1 MTKMTGGRFLA
12 ETALGYGINHIFW
25 MPYIGPR
32 VIMELEALGGK
43 GIQAHSEKAAVYMA
57 DAYARVRGGPSLCM
71 AQSVG
76 ALNLA
81 AGLQDP
87 YLACSPVVA
96 ITGRETLI
104 HQQRHAYQEV
114 NHTSPFSAVTKY
126 SAYVSKTEDF
136 PVYLRQAFRAAT
148 TGTPAPTHIDLEGI
162 AGQVVI
168 DQEADIEVCVEEP
181 FGQIPAFR
189 PTADLRSISDA
200 LEVLSRA
207 ERPIIVAG
215 GGVTSSGAR
224 TELIEFAEKVS
235 IPVAASLNA
244 KAMFPWDH
252 PLAVGTPGSYS
263 RACANKVVS
272 QADLVFFIGSQA
284 GGQVTNGYQIPSQGT
299 NVIQLDLNGEEIGRN
314 YHVKVGLQGD
324 VRETLRVMTAQA
336 DAGPG
341 KEKWLAK
348 VGELVQGYKD
358 DSSEHYN
365 SDVLPMRPERLCKE
379 LSNSLPDDAILVSDT
394 GHAGVWCAQMIDLKQ
409 PEQSF
414 LRAAGSLGWALPA
427 AMGAKCA
434 APDRPVICWTGDGGV
449 WYHMTELDTARKTGI
464 NTVTLINNNHSLNQ
478 EQGGVEGIYGQRSSE
493 SDAHWVFPDQDFVRM
508 AESMD
513 CFGVTVNKPSELEGA
528 LEQALSAGKPAVV
541 DVKTHIEGIADRAW
555 MPS

>member
-1 MTKMTGGRFLA
+1 
-12 ETALGYGINHIFW
+12 
-25 MPYIGPR
+25 
-32 VIMELEALGGK
+32 MELESLGGK

-76 ALNLA
+76 ALNLS

-96 ITGRETLI
+96 ITGRETQI

-114 NHTSPFSAVTKY
+114 DHTNPFSAVTKY
-126 SAYVSKTEDF
+126 SAYVSKPEDF

-148 TGTPAPTHIDLEGI
+148 TGTPAPAHIDLEGI

-168 DQEADIEVCVEEP
+168 DQEADLEVCVEEP
-181 FGQIPAFR
+181 FGRIPPFR
-189 PTADLRSISDA
+189 PIADPDSIADA
-200 LEVLSRA
+200 LEVLGRA
-207 ERPIIVAG
+207 ERPVIIAG

-224 TELIEFAEKVS
+224 AELIQFAEKLS
-235 IPVAASLNA
+235 IPVATSLNA
-244 KAMFPWDH
+244 KAMFPYDH

-263 RACANKVVS
+263 RACANKAVS
-272 QADLVFFIGSQA
+272 EADLVFFVGSHA

-299 NVIQLDLNGEEIGRN
+299 AVIQLDINAEEIGRS

-324 VRETLRVMTAQA
+324 VRETLRAMTGQA
-336 DAGPG
+336 DASEG
-341 KEKWLAK
+341 KKVWLAR
-348 VGELVQGYKD
+348 VGELVGGYKQE
-358 DSSEHYN
+358 SSEHYN

-379 LSNSLPDDAILVSDT
+379 LSDRLPDDAILLSDT
-394 GHAGVWCAQMIDLKQ
+394 GHAGVWCAQMMDLKK

-434 APDRPVICWTGDGGV
+434 APDRPVICFTGDGGV

-478 EQGGVEGIYGQRSSE
+478 EQGGIEGTYGQRSSE
-493 SDAHWVFPDQDFVRM
+493 SDAHWLFPDQDFVRM

-528 LEQALSAGKPAVV
+528 LEQALNAGKPAVI

-555 MPS
+555 MP

>member
-1 MTKMTGGRFLA
+1 MARMTGGRFLA
-12 ETALGYGINHIFW
+12 ETALGYGIQHFFW

-32 VIMELEALGGK
+32 VIMELESLGGR

-76 ALNLA
+76 ALNLS

-96 ITGRETLI
+96 ITGRETQI

-114 NHTSPFSAVTKY
+114 DHTNPFSAVTKY

-148 TGTPAPTHIDLEGI
+148 TGTPAPAHIDLEGI

-168 DQEADIEVCVEEP
+168 DQEADLEVCVEEP
-181 FGQIPAFR
+181 FGRIPPFR
-189 PTADLRSISDA
+189 PIADPDSIADA
-200 LEVLSRA
+200 LEVLGRA
-207 ERPIIVAG
+207 ERPVIIAG

-224 TELIEFAEKVS
+224 AELIQFAEKLS
-235 IPVAASLNA
+235 IPVATSLNA
-244 KAMFPWDH
+244 KAMFPYDH

-263 RACANKVVS
+263 RACANKAVS
-272 QADLVFFIGSQA
+272 EADLVFFVGSHA

-299 NVIQLDLNGEEIGRN
+299 AVIQLDINAEEIGRSF
-314 YHVKVGLQGD
+314 HVKVGLQGD
-324 VRETLRVMTAQA
+324 VRETLRAMTGQA
-336 DAGPG
+336 DASEG
-341 KEKWLAK
+341 KKVWLAR
-348 VGELVQGYKD
+348 VGELVGGYKQE
-358 DSSEHYN
+358 SSEHYN

-379 LSNSLPDDAILVSDT
+379 LSDCLPDDAILLSDT
-394 GHAGVWCAQMIDLKQ
+394 GHAGVWCAQMIDLKK

-434 APDRPVICWTGDGGV
+434 APDRPVICFTGDGGV

-478 EQGGVEGIYGQRSSE
+478 EQGGIEGTYGQRSSE
-493 SDAHWVFPDQDFVRM
+493 SDAHWLFPDQNFVRM

-528 LEQALSAGKPAVV
+528 LDQALNAGKPAVI
-541 DVKTHIEGIADRAW
+541 DVKTHIEVIADRAW
-555 MPS
+555 MP

>member
-1 MTKMTGGRFLA
+1 MARMTGGRFLA
-12 ETALGYGINHIFW
+12 ETALGYGIQHIFW

-32 VIMELEALGGK
+32 VIMELESLGGK

-76 ALNLA
+76 ALNLS

-96 ITGRETLI
+96 ITGRETQI

-114 NHTSPFSAVTKY
+114 DHTNPFSAVTKY
-126 SAYVSKTEDF
+126 SAYVSKPEDF

-148 TGTPAPTHIDLEGI
+148 TGTPAPAHIDLEGI

-168 DQEADIEVCVEEP
+168 DQEADLEVCVEEP
-181 FGQIPAFR
+181 FGRIPPFR
-189 PTADLRSISDA
+189 PIADPDSIADA
-200 LEVLSRA
+200 LEVLGQA
-207 ERPIIVAG
+207 ERPVIIAG

-224 TELIEFAEKVS
+224 AELIQFAEKLS
-235 IPVAASLNA
+235 IPVATSLNA
-244 KAMFPWDH
+244 KAMFPYDH

-263 RACANKVVS
+263 RACANKAVS
-272 QADLVFFIGSQA
+272 EADLVFFVGSHA

-299 NVIQLDLNGEEIGRN
+299 AVIQLDINAEEIGRS

-324 VRETLRVMTAQA
+324 VRETLRAMTGQA
-336 DAGPG
+336 DASEGI
-341 KEKWLAK
+341 KVWLARI
-348 VGELVQGYKD
+348 GELVGGYKQE
-358 DSSEHYN
+358 SSEHYN

-379 LSNSLPDDAILVSDT
+379 LSDCLPDDAILLSDT
-394 GHAGVWCAQMIDLKQ
+394 GHAGVWCAQMMDLKK

-434 APDRPVICWTGDGGV
+434 APDRPVICFTGDGGV

-478 EQGGVEGIYGQRSSE
+478 EQGGIEGTYGQRSSE
-493 SDAHWVFPDQDFVRM
+493 SDAHWLFPDQDFVRM

-528 LEQALSAGKPAVV
+528 LERALNAGKPAVI

-555 MPS
+555 MP

>member
-1 MTKMTGGRFLA
+1 MARMTGGRFLA
-12 ETALGYGINHIFW
+12 ETALGYGIQHIFW

-32 VIMELEALGGK
+32 VIMELESLGGK

-76 ALNLA
+76 ALNLS

-96 ITGRETLI
+96 ITGRETQI

-114 NHTSPFSAVTKY
+114 DHTNPFSAVTKY
-126 SAYVSKTEDF
+126 SAYVSKPEDF

-168 DQEADIEVCVEEP
+168 DQEADLEVCVEEP
-181 FGQIPAFR
+181 FGRIPPFR
-189 PTADLRSISDA
+189 PIADPDSIADA
-200 LEVLSRA
+200 LEVLGQA
-207 ERPIIVAG
+207 ERPVIIAG

-224 TELIEFAEKVS
+224 AELIQFAEKLS
-235 IPVAASLNA
+235 IPVATSLNA
-244 KAMFPWDH
+244 KAMFPYDH

-263 RACANKVVS
+263 RACANKAVS
-272 QADLVFFIGSQA
+272 EADLVFFVGSHA

-299 NVIQLDLNGEEIGRN
+299 AVIQLDINAEEIGRS

-324 VRETLRVMTAQA
+324 VRETLRAMTGQA
-336 DAGPG
+336 DASEG
-341 KEKWLAK
+341 KKVWLAR
-348 VGELVQGYKD
+348 VGELVGGYKQE
-358 DSSEHYN
+358 SSEHYN

-379 LSNSLPDDAILVSDT
+379 LSDCLPDDAILLSDT
-394 GHAGVWCAQMIDLKQ
+394 GHAGVWCAQMMDLKK

-434 APDRPVICWTGDGGV
+434 APDRPVICFTGDGGV

-464 NTVTLINNNHSLNQ
+464 NTVTVINNNHSLNQ
-478 EQGGVEGIYGQRSSE
+478 EQGGIEGTYGQRSSE
-493 SDAHWVFPDQDFVRM
+493 SDAHWLFPDQNFVRM

-528 LEQALSAGKPAVV
+528 LERALNAGKPAVI

-555 MPS
+555 MP

>member
-1 MTKMTGGRFLA
+1 MARMTGGRFLA
-12 ETALGYGINHIFW
+12 ETALGYGIQHIFW

-32 VIMELEALGGK
+32 VIMELESLGGR

-76 ALNLA
+76 ALNLS

-96 ITGRETLI
+96 ITGRETQI

-114 NHTSPFSAVTKY
+114 DHTNPFSAVTKY
-126 SAYVSKTEDF
+126 SAYVSKPEDF

-148 TGTPAPTHIDLEGI
+148 TGTPAPAHIDLEGI

-168 DQEADIEVCVEEP
+168 DQEADLEVCVEEP
-181 FGQIPAFR
+181 FGRIPPFR
-189 PTADLRSISDA
+189 PIADPDSIADA
-200 LEVLSRA
+200 LQVLGRA
-207 ERPIIVAG
+207 ERPVIIAG

-224 TELIEFAEKVS
+224 AELIQFAEKLS
-235 IPVAASLNA
+235 IPVATSLNA
-244 KAMFPWDH
+244 KAMFPYDH

-263 RACANKVVS
+263 RACANKAVS
-272 QADLVFFIGSQA
+272 EADLVFFVGSHA

-299 NVIQLDLNGEEIGRN
+299 AVIQLDINAEEIGRS

-324 VRETLRVMTAQA
+324 VRETLRAMTGQA
-336 DAGPG
+336 DPSEG
-341 KEKWLAK
+341 KKVWLTR
-348 VGELVQGYKD
+348 VGELVGGYKQE
-358 DSSEHYN
+358 SSEHYN

-379 LSNSLPDDAILVSDT
+379 LSDCLPDDAILLSDT
-394 GHAGVWCAQMIDLKQ
+394 GHAGVWCAQMMDLKK

-434 APDRPVICWTGDGGV
+434 APDRPVICFTGDGGV

-478 EQGGVEGIYGQRSSE
+478 EQGGIEGTYGQRSSE
-493 SDAHWVFPDQDFVRM
+493 SDAHWLFPDQNFVRM

-528 LEQALSAGKPAVV
+528 LEQALNAGKPAVI

-555 MPS
+555 MP

>member
-1 MTKMTGGRFLA
+1 MARMTGGRFLA
-12 ETALGYGINHIFW
+12 ETALGYGIQHIFW
-25 MPYIGPR
+25 MPYIAPR
-32 VIMELEALGGK
+32 VIMELESLGGK

-76 ALNLA
+76 ALNLS

-96 ITGRETLI
+96 ITGRETQI

-114 NHTSPFSAVTKY
+114 DHTNPFSAVTKY
-126 SAYVSKTEDF
+126 SAYVSKPEDF

-148 TGTPAPTHIDLEGI
+148 TGTPAPAHIDLEGI

-168 DQEADIEVCVEEP
+168 DQEADLEVCVEEP
-181 FGQIPAFR
+181 FGRIPPFR
-189 PTADLRSISDA
+189 PIADPDSIADA
-200 LEVLSRA
+200 LEVLGRA
-207 ERPIIVAG
+207 ERPVIIAG

-224 TELIEFAEKVS
+224 AELIQFAEKLS
-235 IPVAASLNA
+235 IPVATSLNA
-244 KAMFPWDH
+244 KAMFPYDH

-263 RACANKVVS
+263 RACANKAVS
-272 QADLVFFIGSQA
+272 EADLVFFVGSHA

-299 NVIQLDLNGEEIGRN
+299 AVIQLDINPEEIGRS

-324 VRETLRVMTAQA
+324 VRETLRAMTGQA
-336 DAGPG
+336 DASEG
-341 KEKWLAK
+341 KKVWLAR
-348 VGELVQGYKD
+348 VGELVGGYKQE
-358 DSSEHYN
+358 SSEHYN

-379 LSNSLPDDAILVSDT
+379 LSDRLPDDAILLSDT
-394 GHAGVWCAQMIDLKQ
+394 GHAGVWCAQMIDLKK

-434 APDRPVICWTGDGGV
+434 APHRPVICFTGDGGV
-449 WYHMTELDTARKTGI
+449 WYHMMELDTARKTGI
-464 NTVTLINNNHSLNQ
+464 NTVTVINNNHSLNQ
-478 EQGGVEGIYGQRSSE
+478 EQGGIEGTYGQRSSE
-493 SDAHWVFPDQDFVRM
+493 SDAHWLFPDQNFVRM

-528 LEQALSAGKPAVV
+528 LERALNAGKPAVI

-555 MPS
+555 MP

>member
-1 MTKMTGGRFLA
+1 MARMTGGRFLA
-12 ETALGYGINHIFW
+12 ETALGYGIQHIFW

-32 VIMELEALGGK
+32 VIMELESLGGK

-76 ALNLA
+76 ALNLS

-96 ITGRETLI
+96 ITGRETQI

-114 NHTSPFSAVTKY
+114 DHTNPFSAVTKY
-126 SAYVSKTEDF
+126 SAYVSKPEDF

-148 TGTPAPTHIDLEGI
+148 TGTPAPAHIDLEGI

-168 DQEADIEVCVEEP
+168 DQEADLEVCVEEP
-181 FGQIPAFR
+181 FGRIPPFR
-189 PTADLRSISDA
+189 PIADPDSIADA
-200 LEVLSRA
+200 LEVLGRA
-207 ERPIIVAG
+207 ERPVIIAG

-224 TELIEFAEKVS
+224 AELIQFAEKLS
-235 IPVAASLNA
+235 IPVATSLNA
-244 KAMFPWDH
+244 KAMFPYDH

-263 RACANKVVS
+263 RACANKAVS
-272 QADLVFFIGSQA
+272 EADLVFFVGSHA

-299 NVIQLDLNGEEIGRN
+299 AVIQLDINAEEIGRS

-324 VRETLRVMTAQA
+324 VRETLRAMTGQA
-336 DAGPG
+336 DASEG
-341 KEKWLAK
+341 KKVWLAR
-348 VGELVQGYKD
+348 VGELVGGYKQE
-358 DSSEHYN
+358 SSEHYN

-379 LSNSLPDDAILVSDT
+379 LSDCLPDDAILLSDT
-394 GHAGVWCAQMIDLKQ
+394 GHAGVWCAQMMDLKK

-434 APDRPVICWTGDGGV
+434 APDRPVICFTGDGGV

-464 NTVTLINNNHSLNQ
+464 NTVTVINNNHSLNQ
-478 EQGGVEGIYGQRSSE
+478 EQGGIEGTYGQRSSE
-493 SDAHWVFPDQDFVRM
+493 SDAHWLFPDQDFVRM

-528 LEQALSAGKPAVV
+528 LERALNAGKPAVI

-555 MPS
+555 MP

>member
-1 MTKMTGGRFLA
+1 MARMTGGRFLA
-12 ETALGYGINHIFW
+12 ETALGYGIQHIFW

-32 VIMELEALGGK
+32 VIMELESLGGR

-76 ALNLA
+76 ALNLS

-96 ITGRETLI
+96 ITGRETQI

-114 NHTSPFSAVTKY
+114 DHTNPFSAVTKY
-126 SAYVSKTEDF
+126 SAYVSKPENF

-148 TGTPAPTHIDLEGI
+148 TGTPAPAHIDLEGI

-168 DQEADIEVCVEEP
+168 DQEADLEVCVEEP
-181 FGQIPAFR
+181 FGRIPPFR
-189 PTADLRSISDA
+189 PIADPDSIADA
-200 LEVLSRA
+200 LEVLGRA
-207 ERPIIVAG
+207 ERPVIIAG

-224 TELIEFAEKVS
+224 AELIQFAEKLS
-235 IPVAASLNA
+235 IPVATSLNA
-244 KAMFPWDH
+244 KAMFPYDH

-263 RACANKVVS
+263 RACANKAVS
-272 QADLVFFIGSQA
+272 EADLVFFIGSHA

-299 NVIQLDLNGEEIGRN
+299 TVIQLDINAEEIGRS

-324 VRETLRVMTAQA
+324 VRETLRAMTGQA
-336 DAGPG
+336 DASEGI
-341 KEKWLAK
+341 KVWLARI
-348 VGELVQGYKD
+348 GELVGGYKQE
-358 DSSEHYN
+358 SSEHYN

-379 LSNSLPDDAILVSDT
+379 LSDCLPDDAILLSDT
-394 GHAGVWCAQMIDLKQ
+394 GHAGVWCAQMMDLKK
-409 PEQSF
+409 PAQSF

-434 APDRPVICWTGDGGV
+434 APDRPVICFTGDGGV

-478 EQGGVEGIYGQRSSE
+478 EQGGIEGTYGQRSSE
-493 SDAHWVFPDQDFVRM
+493 SDAHWLFPDQDFVRM

-513 CFGVTVNKPSELEGA
+513 CFGVTVNNPSELEGA
-528 LEQALSAGKPAVV
+528 LEQSLNAGKPAVI

-555 MPS
+555 MPD

>member
-1 MTKMTGGRFLA
+1 MARMTGGRFLA
-12 ETALGYGINHIFW
+12 ETALGYGIQHIFW

-32 VIMELEALGGK
+32 VIMELESLGGR

-76 ALNLA
+76 ALNLS

-96 ITGRETLI
+96 ITGRETQI

-114 NHTSPFSAVTKY
+114 DHTNPFSAVTKY
-126 SAYVSKTEDF
+126 SAYVSKPEDF

-148 TGTPAPTHIDLEGI
+148 TGTPAPAHIDLEGI

-168 DQEADIEVCVEEP
+168 DQEADLEVCVEEP
-181 FGQIPAFR
+181 FGRIPPFR
-189 PTADLRSISDA
+189 PIADPDSIADA
-200 LEVLSRA
+200 LEVLGQA
-207 ERPIIVAG
+207 ERPVIIAG

-224 TELIEFAEKVS
+224 AELIQFAEKLS
-235 IPVAASLNA
+235 IPVATSLNA
-244 KAMFPWDH
+244 KAMFPYDH

-263 RACANKVVS
+263 RACANKAVS
-272 QADLVFFIGSQA
+272 EADLVFFVGSHA

-299 NVIQLDLNGEEIGRN
+299 AVIQLDINAEEIGRS

-324 VRETLRVMTAQA
+324 VRETLRAMTGQA
-336 DAGPG
+336 DASEGI
-341 KEKWLAK
+341 KVWLARI
-348 VGELVQGYKD
+348 GELVGGYKQE
-358 DSSEHYN
+358 SSEHYN

-379 LSNSLPDDAILVSDT
+379 LSDCLPDDAILLSDT
-394 GHAGVWCAQMIDLKQ
+394 GHAGVWCAQMIDLKN
-409 PEQSF
+409 PKQSF

-434 APDRPVICWTGDGGV
+434 APDRPVICFTGDGGV

-478 EQGGVEGIYGQRSSE
+478 EQGGIEGTYGQRSSE
-493 SDAHWVFPDQDFVRM
+493 SDAHWLFPDQNFVRM

-528 LEQALSAGKPAVV
+528 LEQALNAGKPAVI

-555 MPS
+555 MP

>member
-1 MTKMTGGRFLA
+1 MARMTGGRFLA
-12 ETALGYGINHIFW
+12 ETALGYGIQHIFW
-25 MPYIGPR
+25 MPYIAPR
-32 VIMELEALGGK
+32 VIMELESLGGK

-76 ALNLA
+76 ALNLS

-96 ITGRETLI
+96 ITGRETQI

-114 NHTSPFSAVTKY
+114 DHTNPFSAVTKY
-126 SAYVSKTEDF
+126 SAYVSKPEDF

-148 TGTPAPTHIDLEGI
+148 TGTPAPAHIDLEGI

-168 DQEADIEVCVEEP
+168 DQEADLEVCVEEP
-181 FGQIPAFR
+181 FGRIPPFR
-189 PTADLRSISDA
+189 PIADPDSIADA
-200 LEVLSRA
+200 LEVLGRA
-207 ERPIIVAG
+207 ERPVIIAG

-224 TELIEFAEKVS
+224 AELIQFAEKLS
-235 IPVAASLNA
+235 IPVATSLNA
-244 KAMFPWDH
+244 KAMFPYDH

-263 RACANKVVS
+263 RACANKAVS
-272 QADLVFFIGSQA
+272 EADLVFFVGSHA

-299 NVIQLDLNGEEIGRN
+299 PVIQLDINAEEIGRS

-324 VRETLRVMTAQA
+324 VRETLRAMTGQA
-336 DAGPG
+336 DASEG
-341 KEKWLAK
+341 KKVWLAR
-348 VGELVQGYKD
+348 VGELVGGYKQE
-358 DSSEHYN
+358 SSEHYN

-379 LSNSLPDDAILVSDT
+379 LSDRLPDDAILLSDT
-394 GHAGVWCAQMIDLKQ
+394 GHAGVWCAQMMDLKK

-434 APDRPVICWTGDGGV
+434 APDRPVICFTGDGGV
-449 WYHMTELDTARKTGI
+449 WYHMMELDTARKTGI

-478 EQGGVEGIYGQRSSE
+478 EQGGIEGTYGQRSSE
-493 SDAHWVFPDQDFVRM
+493 SDAHWLFPDQNFVRM

-528 LEQALSAGKPAVV
+528 LEQALNAGKPAVI
-541 DVKTHIEGIADRAW
+541 DAKTHIEGIADRAW
-555 MPS
+555 MP

>member
-1 MTKMTGGRFLA
+1 MARMTGGRFLA
-12 ETALGYGINHIFW
+12 ETALGYGIQHIFW
-25 MPYIGPR
+25 MPYIAPR
-32 VIMELEALGGK
+32 VIMELESLGGK

-76 ALNLA
+76 ALNLS

-96 ITGRETLI
+96 ITGRETQI

-114 NHTSPFSAVTKY
+114 DHTNPFSAVTKY
-126 SAYVSKTEDF
+126 SAYVSKPEDF

-148 TGTPAPTHIDLEGI
+148 TGTPAPAHIDLEGI

-168 DQEADIEVCVEEP
+168 DQEADLEVCVEEP
-181 FGQIPAFR
+181 FGRIPPFR
-189 PTADLRSISDA
+189 PIADPDSIADA
-200 LEVLSRA
+200 LEVLGRA
-207 ERPIIVAG
+207 ERPVIIAG

-224 TELIEFAEKVS
+224 AELIQFAEKLS
-235 IPVAASLNA
+235 IPVATSLNA
-244 KAMFPWDH
+244 KAMFPYDH

-263 RACANKVVS
+263 RACANKAVS
-272 QADLVFFIGSQA
+272 EADLVFFVGSHA

-299 NVIQLDLNGEEIGRN
+299 PVIQLDINAEEIGRS

-324 VRETLRVMTAQA
+324 VRETLRAMTGQA
-336 DAGPG
+336 DASEG
-341 KEKWLAK
+341 KKVWLAR
-348 VGELVQGYKD
+348 VGELVGGYKQE
-358 DSSEHYN
+358 SSEHYN

-379 LSNSLPDDAILVSDT
+379 LSDRLPDDAILLSDT
-394 GHAGVWCAQMIDLKQ
+394 GHAGVWCAQMIDLKK

-434 APDRPVICWTGDGGV
+434 APHRPVICFTGDGGV
-449 WYHMTELDTARKTGI
+449 WYHMMELDTARKTGI

-478 EQGGVEGIYGQRSSE
+478 EQGGIEGTYGQRSSE
-493 SDAHWVFPDQDFVRM
+493 SDAHWLFPDQNFVRM

-528 LEQALSAGKPAVV
+528 LERALNAGKPAVI

-555 MPS
+555 MP

>member
-1 MTKMTGGRFLA
+1 MARMTGGRFLA
-12 ETALGYGINHIFW
+12 ETALGYGIQHIFW

-32 VIMELEALGGK
+32 VIMELESLGGK

-76 ALNLA
+76 ALNLS

-96 ITGRETLI
+96 ITGRETQI

-114 NHTSPFSAVTKY
+114 DHTNPFSAVTKY
-126 SAYVSKTEDF
+126 SAYVSKPEDF

-148 TGTPAPTHIDLEGI
+148 TGTPAPAHIDLEGI

-168 DQEADIEVCVEEP
+168 DQEADLEVCVEEP
-181 FGQIPAFR
+181 FGRIPPFR
-189 PTADLRSISDA
+189 PIADPDSIADA
-200 LEVLSRA
+200 LEVLGRA
-207 ERPIIVAG
+207 ERPVIIAG

-224 TELIEFAEKVS
+224 AELIQFAEKLS
-235 IPVAASLNA
+235 IPVATSLNA
-244 KAMFPWDH
+244 KAMFPYDH

-263 RACANKVVS
+263 RACANKAVS
-272 QADLVFFIGSQA
+272 EADLVFFVGSHA

-299 NVIQLDLNGEEIGRN
+299 AVIQLDINAEEIGRS

-324 VRETLRVMTAQA
+324 VRETLRAMTGQA
-336 DAGPG
+336 DASEG
-341 KEKWLAK
+341 KKVWLAR
-348 VGELVQGYKD
+348 VGELVGGYKQE
-358 DSSEHYN
+358 SSEHYN

-379 LSNSLPDDAILVSDT
+379 LSDRLPDDAILLSDT
-394 GHAGVWCAQMIDLKQ
+394 GHAGVWCAQMMDLKK

-434 APDRPVICWTGDGGV
+434 APHRPVICFTGDGGV
-449 WYHMTELDTARKTGI
+449 WYHMMELDTARKTGI
-464 NTVTLINNNHSLNQ
+464 NTVNLINNNHSLNQ
-478 EQGGVEGIYGQRSSE
+478 EQGGIEGTYGQRSSE
-493 SDAHWVFPDQDFVRM
+493 SDAHWLFPDQNFVRM

-528 LEQALSAGKPAVV
+528 LEQALNAGKPAVI

-555 MPS
+555 MP

>member
-1 MTKMTGGRFLA
+1 MARMTGGRFLA
-12 ETALGYGINHIFW
+12 ETALGYGIQHIFW

-32 VIMELEALGGK
+32 VIMELESLGGR

-76 ALNLA
+76 ALNLS

-96 ITGRETLI
+96 ITGRETQI

-114 NHTSPFSAVTKY
+114 DHTNPFSAVTKY
-126 SAYVSKTEDF
+126 SAYVSKPEDF

-148 TGTPAPTHIDLEGI
+148 TGTPAPAHIDLEGI

-168 DQEADIEVCVEEP
+168 DQEADLEVCVEEP
-181 FGQIPAFR
+181 FGRIPPFR
-189 PTADLRSISDA
+189 PIADPDSIADA
-200 LEVLSRA
+200 LEVLGRA
-207 ERPIIVAG
+207 ERPVIIAG

-224 TELIEFAEKVS
+224 AELIQFAEKLS
-235 IPVAASLNA
+235 IPVATSLNA
-244 KAMFPWDH
+244 KAMFPYDH

-263 RACANKVVS
+263 RACANKAVS
-272 QADLVFFIGSQA
+272 EADLVFFVGSHA

-299 NVIQLDLNGEEIGRN
+299 AVIQLDINAEEIGRS

-324 VRETLRVMTAQA
+324 VRETLRAMTGQA
-336 DAGPG
+336 DPSEG
-341 KEKWLAK
+341 KKVWLTR
-348 VGELVQGYKD
+348 VGELVGGYKQE
-358 DSSEHYN
+358 SSEHYN

-379 LSNSLPDDAILVSDT
+379 LSDCLPDDAILLSDT
-394 GHAGVWCAQMIDLKQ
+394 GHAGVWCAQMMDLKK

-434 APDRPVICWTGDGGV
+434 APDRPVICFTGDGGV

-478 EQGGVEGIYGQRSSE
+478 EQGGIEGTYGQRSSE
-493 SDAHWVFPDQDFVRM
+493 SDAHWLFPDQDFVRM

-528 LEQALSAGKPAVV
+528 LEQALNAGKPAVI

-555 MPS
+555 MP

>member
-1 MTKMTGGRFLA
+1 MARMTGGRFLA
-12 ETALGYGINHIFW
+12 ETALGYGIQHIFW

-32 VIMELEALGGK
+32 VIMELESLGGK

-76 ALNLA
+76 ALNLS

-96 ITGRETLI
+96 ITGRETQI

-114 NHTSPFSAVTKY
+114 DHVNPFSAVTKY
-126 SAYVSKTEDF
+126 SAYVSKPEDF

-148 TGTPAPTHIDLEGI
+148 TGTPAPAHIDLEGI

-168 DQEADIEVCVEEP
+168 DQEADLDVCVEEP
-181 FGQIPAFR
+181 FGRIPPFR
-189 PTADLRSISDA
+189 PIADPDSIADA
-200 LEVLSRA
+200 LEVLGRA
-207 ERPIIVAG
+207 ERPVIIAG

-224 TELIEFAEKVS
+224 AELIQFAEKLS
-235 IPVAASLNA
+235 IPVATSLNA
-244 KAMFPWDH
+244 KAMFPYDH

-263 RACANKVVS
+263 RACANKAVS
-272 QADLVFFIGSQA
+272 EADLVFFVGSHA

-299 NVIQLDLNGEEIGRN
+299 AVIQLDINAEEIGRS

-324 VRETLRVMTAQA
+324 VRETLRAMTGQA
-336 DAGPG
+336 NPSEG
-341 KEKWLAK
+341 KKLWLAR
-348 VGELVQGYKD
+348 VGELVGGYKQE
-358 DSSEHYN
+358 SSEHYN
-365 SDVLPMRPERLCKE
+365 SDVLPMRPERLCRE
-379 LSNSLPDDAILVSDT
+379 LSDRLPDDAILVSDT
-394 GHAGVWCAQMIDLKQ
+394 GHAGVWCAQMMDLKK

-434 APDRPVICWTGDGGV
+434 APDRPVICFTGDGGV

-464 NTVTLINNNHSLNQ
+464 NTVTVINNNHSLNQ
-478 EQGGVEGIYGQRSSE
+478 EQGGIEGTYGQRSSE
-493 SDAHWVFPDQDFVRM
+493 SDAHWLFPDQNFVRM

-528 LEQALSAGKPAVV
+528 LEQALNAGKPAVI

-555 MPS
+555 MP

>member
-1 MTKMTGGRFLA
+1 MARMTGGRFLA
-12 ETALGYGINHIFW
+12 ETALGYGIQHIFW

-32 VIMELEALGGK
+32 VIMELESLGGR

-76 ALNLA
+76 ALNLS

-96 ITGRETLI
+96 ITGRETQI

-114 NHTSPFSAVTKY
+114 DHTNPFSAVTKY
-126 SAYVSKTEDF
+126 SAYVSKPEDF

-148 TGTPAPTHIDLEGI
+148 TGTPAPAHIDLEGI

-168 DQEADIEVCVEEP
+168 DQEADLEVCVEEP
-181 FGQIPAFR
+181 FGRIPPFR
-189 PTADLRSISDA
+189 PIADSDSIADA
-200 LEVLSRA
+200 LEVLGRA
-207 ERPIIVAG
+207 ERPVIIAG

-224 TELIEFAEKVS
+224 AELIQFAEKLS
-235 IPVAASLNA
+235 IPVATSLNA
-244 KAMFPWDH
+244 KAMFPYDH

-263 RACANKVVS
+263 RACANKAVS
-272 QADLVFFIGSQA
+272 EADLVFFVGSHA

-299 NVIQLDLNGEEIGRN
+299 AVIQLDINAEEIGRS

-324 VRETLRVMTAQA
+324 VRETLRAMTGQA
-336 DAGPG
+336 DPSEG
-341 KEKWLAK
+341 KKVWLTR
-348 VGELVQGYKD
+348 VGELVGGYKQE
-358 DSSEHYN
+358 SSEHYN

-379 LSNSLPDDAILVSDT
+379 LSDCLPDDAILLSDT
-394 GHAGVWCAQMIDLKQ
+394 GHAGVWCAQMIDLKK

-434 APDRPVICWTGDGGV
+434 APDRPVICFTGDGGV

-478 EQGGVEGIYGQRSSE
+478 EQGGIEGTYGQRSSE
-493 SDAHWVFPDQDFVRM
+493 SDAHWLFPDQDFVRM

-528 LEQALSAGKPAVV
+528 LEQSLNAGKPAVI

-555 MPS
+555 MPD

>member
-1 MTKMTGGRFLA
+1 MARMTGGRFLA
-12 ETALGYGINHIFW
+12 ETALGYGIQHIFW

-32 VIMELEALGGK
+32 VIMELESLGGK

-76 ALNLA
+76 ALNLS

-96 ITGRETLI
+96 ITGRETQI

-114 NHTSPFSAVTKY
+114 DHTNPFSAVTKY
-126 SAYVSKTEDF
+126 SAYVSKPEDF

-148 TGTPAPTHIDLEGI
+148 TGTPAPAHIDLEGI

-168 DQEADIEVCVEEP
+168 DQEADLEVCVEEP
-181 FGQIPAFR
+181 FGRIPPFR
-189 PTADLRSISDA
+189 PIADPDSIADA
-200 LEVLSRA
+200 LEVLGQA
-207 ERPIIVAG
+207 ERPVIIAG

-224 TELIEFAEKVS
+224 AELIQFAEKLS
-235 IPVAASLNA
+235 IPVATSLNA
-244 KAMFPWDH
+244 KAMFPYDH

-263 RACANKVVS
+263 RACANKAVS
-272 QADLVFFIGSQA
+272 EADLVFFVGSHA

-299 NVIQLDLNGEEIGRN
+299 AVIQLDINAEEIGRS

-324 VRETLRVMTAQA
+324 VRETLRAMTGQA
-336 DAGPG
+336 DASEG
-341 KEKWLAK
+341 KKVWLAR
-348 VGELVQGYKD
+348 VGELVGGYKQE
-358 DSSEHYN
+358 SSEHYN

-379 LSNSLPDDAILVSDT
+379 LSDCLPDDAILLSDT
-394 GHAGVWCAQMIDLKQ
+394 GHAGVWCAQMMDLKK

-434 APDRPVICWTGDGGV
+434 APDRPVICFTGDGGV

-464 NTVTLINNNHSLNQ
+464 NTVTVINNNHSLNQ
-478 EQGGVEGIYGQRSSE
+478 EQGGIEGTYGQRSSE
-493 SDAHWVFPDQDFVRM
+493 SDAHWLFPDQNFVRM

-528 LEQALSAGKPAVV
+528 LERALNAGKPAVI

-555 MPS
+555 MP

>member
-12 ETALGYGINHIFW
+12 ESTIGYGIQHIFW

-32 VIMELEALGGK
+32 VIMELESLGGK

-76 ALNLA
+76 ALNLS

-96 ITGRETLI
+96 ITGRETQI

-114 NHTSPFSAVTKY
+114 DHVNPFSAVTKY
-126 SAYVSKTEDF
+126 SAYVSKPEDF

-148 TGTPAPTHIDLEGI
+148 TGTPAPAHIDLEGI

-168 DQEADIEVCVEEP
+168 DQEADLEVCVEEP
-181 FGQIPAFR
+181 FGRIPPFR
-189 PTADLRSISDA
+189 PIADPDSIADA
-200 LEVLSRA
+200 LEVLGRA
-207 ERPIIVAG
+207 ERPVIIAG

-224 TELIEFAEKVS
+224 AELIQFAEKLS
-235 IPVAASLNA
+235 IPVATSLNA
-244 KAMFPWDH
+244 KAMFPYDH

-263 RACANKVVS
+263 RACANKAVS
-272 QADLVFFIGSQA
+272 EADLVFFVGSHA

-299 NVIQLDLNGEEIGRN
+299 AVIQLDINAEEIGRS

-324 VRETLRVMTAQA
+324 VRETLRAMTGQA
-336 DAGPG
+336 DPSEG
-341 KEKWLAK
+341 KKVWLTR
-348 VGELVQGYKD
+348 VGELVGGYKQE
-358 DSSEHYN
+358 SSEHYN

-379 LSNSLPDDAILVSDT
+379 LSDCLPDDAILLSDT
-394 GHAGVWCAQMIDLKQ
+394 GHAGVWCAQMMDLKK

-478 EQGGVEGIYGQRSSE
+478 EQGGIEGTYGQRSSE
-493 SDAHWVFPDQDFVRM
+493 SDAHWLFPDQDFVRM

-513 CFGVTVNKPSELEGA
+513 CFGVMVNKPSELEGA
-528 LEQALSAGKPAVV
+528 LEQSLNAGKPAVI

-555 MPS
+555 MPD

>member
-1 MTKMTGGRFLA
+1 MARMTGGRFLA
-12 ETALGYGINHIFW
+12 ETALGYGIQHIFW

-32 VIMELEALGGK
+32 VIMELESLGGR

-76 ALNLA
+76 ALNLS

-96 ITGRETLI
+96 ITGRETQI

-114 NHTSPFSAVTKY
+114 DHTNPFSAVTKY
-126 SAYVSKTEDF
+126 SAYVSKPEDF

-148 TGTPAPTHIDLEGI
+148 TGTPAPAHIDLEGI

-168 DQEADIEVCVEEP
+168 DLEADLEVSVEEP
-181 FGQIPAFR
+181 FGRIPPFR
-189 PTADLRSISDA
+189 PIADPDSIADA
-200 LEVLSRA
+200 LEVLGRA
-207 ERPIIVAG
+207 ERPVIIAG

-224 TELIEFAEKVS
+224 AELIQFAEKLS
-235 IPVAASLNA
+235 IPVATSLNA
-244 KAMFPWDH
+244 KAMFPYDH

-263 RACANKVVS
+263 RACANKAVS
-272 QADLVFFIGSQA
+272 EADLVFFVGSHA

-299 NVIQLDLNGEEIGRN
+299 AVIQLDINAEEIGRS

-324 VRETLRVMTAQA
+324 VRETLRAMTGQA
-336 DAGPG
+336 DASEG
-341 KEKWLAK
+341 KKVWLAR
-348 VGELVQGYKD
+348 VGELVGGYKQE
-358 DSSEHYN
+358 SSEHYN

-379 LSNSLPDDAILVSDT
+379 LSDRLPDDAILLSDT
-394 GHAGVWCAQMIDLKQ
+394 GHAGVWCAQMMDLKK

-434 APDRPVICWTGDGGV
+434 APDRPVICFTGDGGV

-478 EQGGVEGIYGQRSSE
+478 EQGGIEGTYGQRSSE
-493 SDAHWVFPDQDFVRM
+493 SDAHWLFPDQNFVRM

-528 LEQALSAGKPAVV
+528 LEQALNAGKPAVI

-555 MPS
+555 MP